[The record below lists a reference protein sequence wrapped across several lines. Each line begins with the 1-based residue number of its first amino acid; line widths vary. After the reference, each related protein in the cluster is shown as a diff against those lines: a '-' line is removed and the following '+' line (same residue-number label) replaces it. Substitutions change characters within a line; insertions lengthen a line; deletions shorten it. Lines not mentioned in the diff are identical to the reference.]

1 LKKIFNRSL
10 IPLFIFALFC
20 LLLPGVFFGYHL
32 TQPHDGVRLDRG
44 TGAFTPQGVLLSSYG
59 AYRGPFSNEDVLV
72 AVDGILIEERSRSF
86 FIGNLKTGIYETGQ
100 LPVYTILRDGELL
113 HYEVE
118 LGAFPWQSVM
128 VEHVG
133 VFLFILLAQG
143 LSLFVLLQKKEDP
156 AARAFFIWAFCGS
169 HTYIW
174 AVGLQVSDLFNGLS
188 YWYFRLVNIPLW
200 LLFWPAMIH
209 MLLVFPK
216 PVFSLEQLRPWLLR
230 LYTLPFAIYL
240 VFVAWQYMRYESH
253 LAWWNSILVGE
264 YLVALLFM
272 LGGILLISRHYRHA
286 HSQAERIKIGW
297 VFYGVLISVLLAF
310 SLYILPNMLL
320 GAPFI
325 SPNGLGLVNFP
336 FIIAL
341 TIAIWRHSLFD
352 IHIIIRRTVVYG
364 LLTALLAI
372 TYLSLVTFLQLIISI
387 WGGEQSSFVIVIST
401 LVIAALFNPLR
412 KRIQY
417 FIDRRFYRTHYN
429 AEQALSDFASAARS
443 ETNPEV
449 LAEKLSDIIS
459 STVQPEKIDLWINK
473 SFRKL

>member
-1 LKKIFNRSL
+1 MFSRPL

-44 TGAFTPQGVLLSSYG
+44 TGAFTPHGVILSPYG
-59 AYRGPFSNEDVLV
+59 AKRGPFSDGDVLV
-72 AVDGILIEERSRSF
+72 AVNGIMIEERSQSF
-86 FIGNLKTGIYETGQ
+86 FFGYLKAEIYEIGQ
-100 LPVYTILRDGELL
+100 PPVYTILRDGELF
-113 HYEVE
+113 HFEVE
-118 LGAFPWQSVM
+118 LGAFLWQSILI
-128 VEHVG
+128 EHIG

-156 AARAFFIWAFCGS
+156 AAQAFFIWAFSGS

-174 AVGLQVSDLFNGLS
+174 AVGLQVSDLFNGFS

-216 PVFSLEQLRPWLLR
+216 PVFSSEQLRPWLLR

-240 VFVAWQYMRYESH
+240 VFVAWQYMRHESH
-253 LAWWNSILVGE
+253 LSWWNSILVGE
-264 YLVALLFM
+264 YLVALIFM
-272 LGGILLISRHYRHA
+272 LGGILLISRHYRRAQSH
-286 HSQAERIKIGW
+286 AERIKIGW

-325 SPNGLGLVNFP
+325 SPNGLGLVNLP

-341 TIAIWRHSLFD
+341 GIAIWRHSLFD

-372 TYLSLVTFLQLIISI
+372 TYLSLVTLLQFIISI

-401 LVIAALFNPLR
+401 LAIAALFNPLR
-412 KRIQY
+412 KRIQF
-417 FIDRRFYRTHYN
+417 FIDRRFFRVKYN
-429 AEQALSDFASAARS
+429 AEKALADFASTARS
-443 ETNPEV
+443 ETDPDV
-449 LAEKLSDIIS
+449 LAEKLSEVIS
-459 STVQPEKIDLWINK
+459 STVQPEKIELWINK
-473 SFRKL
+473 SFRKV